1 MSAPVVSL
9 VIVNY
14 NGERYL
20 PDCLASLSALDWP
33 AEALDVI
40 VVDNASSDDSRALIA
55 RQYPAARVLPQAY
68 NTGFAPACN
77 IGARAARGEHLAFL
91 NNDLRVAPDWLR
103 AMTAPLVG
111 APADLVCV
119 ASTIRSWDGRLVDF
133 VGGALNAYGR
143 AFQRDQGLPY
153 DPAFYREPRELL
165 FACGGAMLVR
175 RDVYLETGGFDD
187 DYIAYFE
194 DVDFGWRLWLHG
206 YRVVLAPEAQAF
218 HRLHATGARLGAHR
232 RFFASELNALRSL
245 VKNYADE
252 NLYRAL
258 AVSLLLGAKRTELHG
273 GLRPDEYAFP
283 GPLDQPA
290 GAAEPVSKL
299 ALSYTLAMSRRAD
312 ELPYWLEK
320 RAAVQARRRRSPTPF
335 SPGAGTPSP
344 RPRPC
349 AP

>member
-68 NTGFAPACN
+68 NTGFAPACY

-153 DPAFYREPRELL
+153 DPAFYR
-165 FACGGAMLVR
+165 
-175 RDVYLETGGFDD
+175 
-187 DYIAYFE
+187 
-194 DVDFGWRLWLHG
+194 
-206 YRVVLAPEAQAF
+206 
-218 HRLHATGARLGAHR
+218 
-232 RFFASELNALRSL
+232 
-245 VKNYADE
+245 
-252 NLYRAL
+252 
-258 AVSLLLGAKRTELHG
+258 
-273 GLRPDEYAFP
+273 
-283 GPLDQPA
+283 
-290 GAAEPVSKL
+290 
-299 ALSYTLAMSRRAD
+299 
-312 ELPYWLEK
+312 
-320 RAAVQARRRRSPTPF
+320 
-335 SPGAGTPSP
+335 
-344 RPRPC
+344 
-349 AP
+349 